1 MKLIE
6 MKSIY
11 PISIMKYIWTMLT
24 GRHYFVKGITIKDSE
39 EKIESSEPLITIS
52 KNCFILTDIDPSIRK
67 NNKRIPVIIKL
78 LKNEQNQ
85 DIIRPGMKGYLDEND
100 EEVTLMQFSPVSFV
114 LGFKN
119 NGNNIALNLRKA

>member
-1 MKLIE
+1 MELIK

-11 PISIMKYIWTMLT
+11 PISKIKYIWTILT
-24 GRHYFVKGITIKDSE
+24 GKHYLVKGITLKESE
-39 EKIESSEPLITIS
+39 EKIETTEPLITIS
-52 KNCFILTDIDPSIRK
+52 KNCFILTDIDHSLQK

-114 LGFKN
+114 LGFN
-119 NGNNIALNLRKA
+119 NCAFFI